1 MPVSLPEA
9 CDLDSE
15 GIVAK
20 PLYGQM
26 TKHGNNSQDLYIDLL
41 TPFIWTHASSL
52 LLKQFIC
59 PVFTERSTTSATA
72 QKQRVS

>member
-1 MPVSLPEA
+1 VPCMPVSLPEA

-41 TPFIWTHASSL
+41 TPFI
-52 LLKQFIC
+52 
-59 PVFTERSTTSATA
+59 
-72 QKQRVS
+72 